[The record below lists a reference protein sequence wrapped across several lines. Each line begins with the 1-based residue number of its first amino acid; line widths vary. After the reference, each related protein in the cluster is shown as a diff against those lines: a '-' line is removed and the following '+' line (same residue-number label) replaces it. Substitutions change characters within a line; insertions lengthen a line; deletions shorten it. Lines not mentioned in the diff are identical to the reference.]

1 MAFELGGRADKFG
14 NRYEFRVSHGKGFAG
29 RPAECTE

>member
-14 NRYEFRVSHGKGFAG
+14 KTKIFRVSHGKGFAG